1 MPSMLLRD
9 ELLPILRGYLD
20 GERPLD
26 DFRGWEVAIDGSPE
40 LDPDEAALVG
50 RLALIADTVVS
61 RAMTE
66 ADFAAAA
73 REAVERLEAESQP
86 LVTTGTSS
94 FAVAT
99 AVVLPS
105 QILWGTTRSLPR
117 SLNPLVDHP

>member
-20 GERPLD
+20 GERSLD

-40 LDPDEAALVG
+40 LDPGEAALVG

-73 REAVERLEAESQP
+73 REAVERLAATGEVSQ
-86 LVTTGTSS
+86 
-94 FAVAT
+94 A
-99 AVVLPS
+99 
-105 QILWGTTRSLPR
+105 
-117 SLNPLVDHP
+117 